1 MQNNDTKQIV
11 GAIVLAG
18 AMIAGAI
25 VIRGGSTSS
34 SSVPSIAKQ
43 VNLSTRSFNKC
54 LADAKFK
61 SKVEADADDGV
72 KAGVNGTPS
81 SYILKDGKA
90 VTFIAS
96 DGKTYD
102 AIPGAQPYEVVSQN
116 IKRILE
122 NEAESKPAPIRAV
135 TADDHILGDINTAKL
150 VIVEYSDLECPFCK
164 AFHSTMHQV
173 MDENKGEIAWV
184 YRHFPLT
191 QIHPKAMQAALASE
205 CAWDQGGNEAFWKY
219 ADKVFEAGLQTNTF

>member
-25 VIRGGSTSS
+25 IIRGGGAPAGA
-34 SSVPSIAKQ
+34 PSIAKQ
-43 VNLSTRSFNKC
+43 IDLSMRSFNKC
-54 LADAKFK
+54 LADGRFK
-61 SKVEADADDGV
+61 DKVEADAKDGAQ
-72 KAGVNGTPS
+72 AGVEGTPAS
-81 SYILKDGKA
+81 FILKGGKA
-90 VTFIAS
+90 VSFITG
-96 DGKTYD
+96 DGQVYD
-102 AIPGAQPYEVVSQN
+102 SIPGAQPYEVVSPN

-122 NEAESKPAPIRAV
+122 NDVESKLAPIRAV
-135 TADDHILGDINTAKL
+135 TADDHIVGDINTAKL
-150 VIVEYSDLECPFCK
+150 IIVEYSDLECPYCQR
-164 AFHSTMHQV
+164 FHATMKQV
-173 MDENKGEIAWV
+173 MEEYKGEVAWV

-205 CAWDQGGNEAFWKY
+205 CAWEQGGNEDFWKY